1 MLYFPQAN
9 RGGLERPSRT
19 MTPNQDDRSKN
30 PSSETRPVLE
40 RVNAPGDLK
49 GLSLDELETLA
60 GEVRETIIEVASQN
74 GGHLA
79 SPLGAVEMTIALH
92 HVFDVSRDAIIWDV
106 GHQSH
111 AHKILTGRR
120 EQFHTLRR
128 KGGLSGYPKRAESPY
143 DAFGTGHSS
152 TSISAALGMA
162 VARDHANEDKHIIA
176 VIGDGAMTGGMAYE
190 ALSNAGH
197 LKRDLLVVLNDNEM
211 SISKNV
217 GAMSASLSR
226 IITGGLYNRTKGDIK
241 TFMQKT
247 MGKHVT
253 EAAKRIETSLKG
265 LLIPGDFFQEL
276 GFRYF
281 GPVDGNDIRTLVHC
295 FENFK
300 KISGPILFHCVTQK
314 GKGYPYAEE
323 DPLKYHGVKPY
334 DIDTGQFASSKAG
347 AVTSPPRSFTDAFAS
362 ALIEAGEADDRI
374 MAITASMATGT
385 GLNKFEEKFPDRF
398 FDVGI
403 CEQHAVTFAAGLA
416 TQGLRPV
423 AAIYSTFLQRGYDQL
438 IHDVCLQ
445 NLPVVFAIDRAGA
458 VGEDSP
464 TQQGAFDLSYLRAIP
479 NLSVLAPRDDAD
491 LRLMLH
497 WALKQ
502 DSPVA
507 IRYGRCLAQTIG
519 DPDGR
524 DITSGEIVRDGTD
537 GFFLGVGPVLGACL
551 MAADELEKQGYSV
564 GVADARFVK
573 PLDAALLDRLID
585 FPLITV
591 EENTLEGGFSSA
603 ILEHYAG
610 QLKLDR
616 LRITRV
622 GISDPFTP
630 HATRNQQLESFG
642 LDRDGLVASAKTLI
656 GERVGEV
663 AK

>member
-1 MLYFPQAN
+1 
-9 RGGLERPSRT
+9 
-19 MTPNQDDRSKN
+19 MTPNQDDKS
-30 PSSETRPVLE
+30 PGSPVGDQPVLE
-40 RVNAPGDLK
+40 RVHGPGDMQD
-49 GLSLDELETLA
+49 LSLEELETLA
-60 GEVRETIIEVASQN
+60 EEVREEIIEVASRN

-92 HVFDVSRDAIIWDV
+92 HVFDASRDPMIWDV
-106 GHQSH
+106 GHQAY

-120 EQFHTLRR
+120 DEFHTLRR
-128 KGGLSGYPKRAESPY
+128 KGGISGYPKRSESTY

-162 VARDHANEDKHIIA
+162 VARDRAKEDKHVVA

-197 LKRDLLVVLNDNEM
+197 VRSDLIVVLNDNEM

-217 GAMSASLSR
+217 GGLSSSLSR

-241 TFMQKT
+241 TFMQRT

-253 EAAKRIETSLKG
+253 EAAKRLENSLKG

-300 KISGPILFHCVTQK
+300 NISGPILFHCVTQK

-334 DIDTGQFASSKAG
+334 DIDTGQFVSSKPGDTA
-347 AVTSPPRSFTDAFAS
+347 TPPRSFTDAFAS

-385 GLNKFEEKFPDRF
+385 GLDKFEEKFPDRF

-479 NLSVLAPRDDAD
+479 NLTVLAPRDDVD
-491 LRLMLH
+491 LGLMLH

-507 IRYGRCLAQTIG
+507 IRYARCLAQTM
-519 DPDGR
+519 DATDAR
-524 DITSGEIVRDGTD
+524 DVTKGEIIREGTD
-537 GFFLGVGPVLGACL
+537 AYFLGVGPVLGACL
-551 MAADELEKQGYSV
+551 AAAEALEGEGYSI

-573 PLDAALLDRLID
+573 PLDTELIHGLIEY
-585 FPLITV
+585 PLITV
-591 EENTLEGGFSSA
+591 EENALEGGFSSA
-603 ILEHYAG
+603 ILECCASE
-610 QLKLDR
+610 LKLDR
-616 LRITRV
+616 LRLTRV
-622 GISDPFTP
+622 GMSDPFTP
-630 HATRNQQLESFG
+630 HATRNEQLETFG
-642 LDRDGLVASAKTLI
+642 LDREGLVTAAKALV
-656 GERVGEV
+656 GDRVGQV